1 MGDSKA
7 WKLIEVSVERKKN
20 WQHSNQCVFPGHKRL
35 AAPNRDYPPP
45 LGSPCDEQQRQN
57 KRCGKTLKETV
68 TEERK
73 YGEKLNVKACA
84 LGRGKTHASIDSDPH
99 ICQLHLRTCRCS
111 R

>member
-1 MGDSKA
+1 M
-7 WKLIEVSVERKKN
+7 
-20 WQHSNQCVFPGHKRL
+20 
-35 AAPNRDYPPP
+35 
-45 LGSPCDEQQRQN
+45 
-57 KRCGKTLKETV
+57 KETV